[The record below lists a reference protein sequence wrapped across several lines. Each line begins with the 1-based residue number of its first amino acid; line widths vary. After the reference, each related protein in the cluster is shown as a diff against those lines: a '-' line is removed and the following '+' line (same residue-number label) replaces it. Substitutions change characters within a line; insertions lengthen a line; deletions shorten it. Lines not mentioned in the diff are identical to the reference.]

1 MCTQVRNKYV
11 SNGLLQVFRTSNS
24 SMLPVGRGLCR
35 LVAHCLTQYHGSVQS
50 AAITSCCFTNGQRN
64 VLMKQTFGIHTSSIR
79 YKRDY
84 YEILGLKK
92 GASAKDIK
100 KAYYKL
106 AKEYHP
112 DVNKSKDANA
122 RFQEVS
128 EAYEVLSD
136 DQKRAQYDQF
146 GADPFQ
152 QRQTAG
158 ATSYDTG
165 GWQYQSTIDPEELF
179 RKMFGGR
186 SPFSNFASNFGDF
199 AESAD
204 GFESSEQHI
213 LNISFEDAARG
224 AQKSMNINVVDD
236 CPACFGK
243 GVQPGYKKVSCPYCN
258 GTGYVTQ
265 QMGGFY
271 MQSTCGRCGG
281 TGFYNKNPCLQCEGH
296 GRTVQR
302 RTVTVNIPAGINDG
316 ETVRMPVGKSTI
328 FITFKVAPSSR
339 FRRDKYDIHCDVE
352 ISIAQAIL
360 GGTVKVPGIKEDTYI
375 QIPPGTASH
384 TKMRLTGKGIKK
396 LNYAGYGDQY
406 IHIMVKVPKLL
417 TDKQKALMQAWAE
430 LETDT
435 PGTIQGISS
444 TVDENGRKRT
454 GSRAPVVEDND
465 GIKGSQNEEERYSKE
480 TFLKR
485 LKTKIFGIK

>member
-1 MCTQVRNKYV
+1 
-11 SNGLLQVFRTSNS
+11 
-24 SMLPVGRGLCR
+24 MLPAGRGLCR
-35 LVAHCLTQYHGSVQS
+35 LVAHCLAQHHASVHCS
-50 AAITSCCFTNGQRN
+50 AIINCCFTNGQRN

-106 AKEYHP
+106 AKQYHP

-158 ATSYDTG
+158 AASYDSG

-186 SPFSNFASNFGDF
+186 SPFSNFTSSFGDF
-199 AESAD
+199 ADSAD

-271 MQSTCGRCGG
+271 MQSTCGRCRG
-281 TGFYNKNPCLQCEGH
+281 TGSYNKNPCLQCEGH

-302 RTVTVNIPAGINDG
+302 RAVTVNIPAGINDG
-316 ETVRMPVGKSTI
+316 ETVRMPVGKSTV

-352 ISIAQAIL
+352 ISVAQAIL

-406 IHIMVKVPKLL
+406 INIKVKVPKIL
-417 TDKQKALMQAWAE
+417 TDKQKALIQAWAE

-444 TVDENGRKRT
+444 TVEDTEKKRT
-454 GSRAPVVEDND
+454 GNGATVVDDNNEE
-465 GIKGSQNEEERYSKE
+465 KRSQNGEERYNKE
-480 TFLKR
+480 SFLKR
-485 LKTKIFGIK
+485 LKRKFFG